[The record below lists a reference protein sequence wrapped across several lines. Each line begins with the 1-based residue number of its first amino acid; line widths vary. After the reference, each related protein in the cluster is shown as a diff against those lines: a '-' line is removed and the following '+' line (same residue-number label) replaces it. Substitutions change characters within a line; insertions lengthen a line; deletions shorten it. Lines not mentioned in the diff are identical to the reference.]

1 MRKRGER
8 IDQQT
13 EPSPS
18 KAEPLAIDRDADGPT
33 LMRAVLRNALQQVL
47 ANASEVAEGSES
59 PDVIHQA
66 RVGLRRL
73 RTALREL
80 APLSPGSTPGG
91 NRPFVNRSYT
101 SASAETTTRSP
112 QP

>member
-1 MRKRGER
+1 
-8 IDQQT
+8 
-13 EPSPS
+13 
-18 KAEPLAIDRDADGPT
+18 
-33 LMRAVLRNALQQVL
+33 MRAVLRNALRQVL

-66 RVGLRRL
+66 HVGLRRL

-91 NRPFVNRSYT
+91 NRPFVNRSFT
-101 SASAETTTRSP
+101 AASAEATTPSP
-112 QP
+112 RP